1 MNQIYRKLLVYTGA
15 APDKYRDYNLR
26 QLYPDVIKAMGL
38 ESKRLYKIIDDVV
51 AYTGQKAEKIATA
64 QTLAQQLEMFEER
77 PDKITVNFIDFKNNI
92 TSLGTAILNMRE
104 TKLDVDYLMVS
115 SGNVSISADK
125 ASILDKA
132 WHEVKSFAAS
142 FFVDYNAVGNV
153 YSKDEDKD
161 SVVKVWIATG
171 RDQGTILKTMVD
183 DTFTL
188 ESGIKVNVEI
198 VEAGA
203 LLNAVVAGR
212 GPNVVL
218 SVGADQPVNYALRN
232 AVEDLTQFEDH
243 KEVLNSFYKSAYRAY
258 EFNDGLYAIPETQ
271 TYNVMFYRKDIMK
284 ELNLEVP
291 NTWEELI
298 HMLPT
303 IQGNNMEVGIPT
315 TASTTAPDLSVFYT
329 LLYQNGSDVYDEKA
343 LKTIIDNE
351 AGVKAFNTYTSFFTD
366 YGMPKDYDFVSRFRS
381 GQMPLGIANYSSY
394 NTLMVSAPE
403 IRGLWDFTL
412 IPGTEKKDTA
422 GNRIIDRS
430 DYSTGTCTMMIK
442 TKDENVK
449 QNAWQFMKWWAQP
462 DTQVRFGRE
471 LEALLGSSARYAT
484 ANKDA
489 FRQLAWSADN
499 VEVLGEQWKSTV
511 GFREVAG
518 GYYTGR
524 HITNAVRK
532 VINKGEDPRETIL
545 EYSMT
550 INEELKKKRIEFG
563 LPNE

>member
-1 MNQIYRKLLVYTGA
+1 M
-15 APDKYRDYNLR
+15 
-26 QLYPDVIKAMGL
+26 
-38 ESKRLYKIIDDVV
+38 
-51 AYTGQKAEKIATA
+51 
-64 QTLAQQLEMFEER
+64 
-77 PDKITVNFIDFKNNI
+77 
-92 TSLGTAILNMRE
+92 
-104 TKLDVDYLMVS
+104 
-115 SGNVSISADK
+115 
-125 ASILDKA
+125 
-132 WHEVKSFAAS
+132 
-142 FFVDYNAVGNV
+142 
-153 YSKDEDKD
+153 
-161 SVVKVWIATG
+161 
-171 RDQGTILKTMVD
+171 
-183 DTFTL
+183 
-188 ESGIKVNVEI
+188 KVNVEI

-232 AVEDLTQFEDH
+232 AAEDLTQFEDH

-258 EFNDGLYAIPETQ
+258 EFNNGLYAIPETQ